1 MAEVTETNIQT
12 DVPAENQSVE
22 RCLTFESGDM
32 TLFLSINNVT
42 EIINDC
48 AITHLPLVPDYI
60 KGIINLRG
68 QILPVVDIRLYMGKP
83 ALEYNSKTCFIV
95 LNVDDL
101 PVCIVVDSV
110 QQVIDIDLQDVRPIP
125 IKRRQKLLDGMI
137 TLENGTVLMSFD
149 CKSLVSSLM
158 FSHNLSVP
166 DFVIRFFR
174 QSQRQVQER
183 LREYIQFLRRS
194 YNAYIK

>member
-1 MAEVTETNIQT
+1 MAEVTETNIRT

-101 PVCIVVDSV
+101 SV

-149 CKSLVSSLM
+149 CKSLVSS
-158 FSHNLSVP
+158 
-166 DFVIRFFR
+166 
-174 QSQRQVQER
+174 
-183 LREYIQFLRRS
+183 
-194 YNAYIK
+194 

>member
-149 CKSLVSSLM
+149 CKSLVSPKCTPGIFLYLILRED
-158 FSHNLSVP
+158 FLSVAKAGAGKTP
-166 DFVIRFFR
+166 RVHPIPKEVI
-174 QSQRQVQER
+174 QC
-183 LREYIQFLRRS
+183 LH
-194 YNAYIK
+194 

>member
-1 MAEVTETNIQT
+1 MAEVKETNIRT

-68 QILPVVDIRLYMGKP
+68 QILPGSIVPTGKVIQSTKEEQKDLTVSVYAGADGSFTLY
-83 ALEYNSKTCFIV
+83 E
-95 LNVDDL
+95 D
-101 PVCIVVDSV
+101 
-110 QQVIDIDLQDVRPIP
+110 
-125 IKRRQKLLDGMI
+125 
-137 TLENGTVLMSFD
+137 NGVTYD
-149 CKSLVSSLM
+149 YEKG
-158 FSHNLSVP
+158 N
-166 DFVIRFFR
+166 
-174 QSQRQVQER
+174 
-183 LREYIQFLRRS
+183 
-194 YNAYIK
+194 

>member
-32 TLFLSINNVT
+32 TLF
-42 EIINDC
+42 
-48 AITHLPLVPDYI
+48 YI

-149 CKSLVSSLM
+149 CKSLVSS
-158 FSHNLSVP
+158 
-166 DFVIRFFR
+166 
-174 QSQRQVQER
+174 
-183 LREYIQFLRRS
+183 
-194 YNAYIK
+194 

>member
-125 IKRRQKLLDGMI
+125 IKDCVKL
-137 TLENGTVLMSFD
+137 
-149 CKSLVSSLM
+149 
-158 FSHNLSVP
+158 
-166 DFVIRFFR
+166 
-174 QSQRQVQER
+174 
-183 LREYIQFLRRS
+183 FL
-194 YNAYIK
+194 

>member
-1 MAEVTETNIQT
+1 MAEVTETNIRT

-110 QQVIDIDLQDVRPIP
+110 QQVIDFCDWLLLSTLLRKRHHLLQCSVQRNVRGH
-125 IKRRQKLLDGMI
+125 QKPVLPDGTGLPLFRKVMI
-137 TLENGTVLMSFD
+137 W
-149 CKSLVSSLM
+149 
-158 FSHNLSVP
+158 
-166 DFVIRFFR
+166 
-174 QSQRQVQER
+174 
-183 LREYIQFLRRS
+183 
-194 YNAYIK
+194 

>member
-1 MAEVTETNIQT
+1 MAEVTETNIRT

-60 KGIINLRG
+60 KGIIN
-68 QILPVVDIRLYMGKP
+68 MGKP

-149 CKSLVSSLM
+149 CKSLVSS
-158 FSHNLSVP
+158 
-166 DFVIRFFR
+166 
-174 QSQRQVQER
+174 
-183 LREYIQFLRRS
+183 
-194 YNAYIK
+194 

>member
-1 MAEVTETNIQT
+1 MSTGEFDLIGRYFSIQKG
-12 DVPAENQSVE
+12 NQHFVDFSI
-22 RCLTFESGDM
+22 GD
-32 TLFLSINNVT
+32 
-42 EIINDC
+42 DC
-48 AITHLPLVPDYI
+48 AITHIPLVPDYI

-149 CKSLVSSLM
+149 CKSLVSS
-158 FSHNLSVP
+158 
-166 DFVIRFFR
+166 
-174 QSQRQVQER
+174 
-183 LREYIQFLRRS
+183 
-194 YNAYIK
+194 

>member
-1 MAEVTETNIQT
+1 MAEVTETNIRT

-60 KGIINLRG
+60 KGSNHLRG

-110 QQVIDIDLQDVRPIP
+110 QQVIDIDLQDVR
-125 IKRRQKLLDGMI
+125 RSLSNATELLDGMI

-149 CKSLVSSLM
+149 CKSLVS
-158 FSHNLSVP
+158 
-166 DFVIRFFR
+166 
-174 QSQRQVQER
+174 
-183 LREYIQFLRRS
+183 
-194 YNAYIK
+194 A

>member
-1 MAEVTETNIQT
+1 MAEVTETNIRT

-68 QILPVVDIRLYMGKP
+68 QLLPVVDIRLYMGKP

-149 CKSLVSSLM
+149 CKSLVSS
-158 FSHNLSVP
+158 
-166 DFVIRFFR
+166 
-174 QSQRQVQER
+174 
-183 LREYIQFLRRS
+183 
-194 YNAYIK
+194 

>member
-1 MAEVTETNIQT
+1 MAEVTETNIRT

-68 QILPVVDIRLYMGKP
+68 QILPVVEYGSIWASLLWNITVRP
-83 ALEYNSKTCFIV
+83 AL
-95 LNVDDL
+95 
-101 PVCIVVDSV
+101 
-110 QQVIDIDLQDVRPIP
+110 
-125 IKRRQKLLDGMI
+125 
-137 TLENGTVLMSFD
+137 SF
-149 CKSLVSSLM
+149 
-158 FSHNLSVP
+158 
-166 DFVIRFFR
+166 
-174 QSQRQVQER
+174 
-183 LREYIQFLRRS
+183 
-194 YNAYIK
+194 

>member
-1 MAEVTETNIQT
+1 MAEVTETNIRT

-22 RCLTFESGDM
+22 RCLTFES
-32 TLFLSINNVT
+32 

-149 CKSLVSSLM
+149 CKSLVSS
-158 FSHNLSVP
+158 
-166 DFVIRFFR
+166 
-174 QSQRQVQER
+174 
-183 LREYIQFLRRS
+183 
-194 YNAYIK
+194 